1 MYQLYTKWLRE
12 STAHVPLLL
21 VAPPLHDVPYTCITV
36 VCVIKS
42 EDKCNVFVPLLWRKA
57 SDRVGVASQTKNY
70 LFRVPCGH
78 YDQHIPNKSHMRLFQ
93 QVKTGGLY
101 GQGQLQA
108 ALGSGVGKGFK
119 IPKFDNDR
127 RTWNTVCQCCVL
139 MSGRLQVIAPAPTA
153 LVLTIS

>member
-1 MYQLYTKWLRE
+1 
-12 STAHVPLLL
+12 
-21 VAPPLHDVPYTCITV
+21 
-36 VCVIKS
+36 
-42 EDKCNVFVPLLWRKA
+42 
-57 SDRVGVASQTKNY
+57 
-70 LFRVPCGH
+70 
-78 YDQHIPNKSHMRLFQ
+78 MRLFQ

-139 MSGRLQVIAPAPTA
+139 MSDVLQVIAPAPCFDD
-153 LVLTIS
+153 LVIVRCPSRTFLIGAQTMGLSLTREFVSAIMRSGEYMWSRKKFLSPWVIHVSRITVMVFEF